1 MSPNSNYHV
10 AVIGAG
16 PAGIFAARALAKAGI
31 EVALLNQHIRPGGL
45 AEYGIY
51 HTKHR
56 LKAGLR
62 KQFIKALEH
71 TAIHYFGNVAVGEGK
86 DISLERLQAMGFDAL
101 LVTTG
106 SQSPRRIGIPNEY
119 AKGAYHASE
128 IYYYYN
134 GLPPY
139 SQQAPEI
146 GDRVLLIGIGNVM
159 VDIATYLVTE
169 RKVKSVTAVARCGPC
184 EIKFAKKEFM
194 RIAAN
199 LDVDD
204 FEQETKRIAKRL
216 QEVGENL
223 EGSRAFI
230 LSAYHHAEPTDS
242 PTRFTF
248 RFLSLPYEVL
258 TNAEGRVKGLKVED
272 TYLVFT
278 VGKRPIPYGLGTF
291 RTLEADTIIYCV
303 GTKADPSIGLPVWRD
318 SFATAPR
325 PRYPVHHTSYEAYNP
340 QEMRFIE
347 GVFLAGW
354 ARRANFGLVG
364 AVRKDGEL
372 AAEAVLRY
380 LAEKETSNAPSPLGA
395 LGEHLKSLEKPIAD
409 KAAWQRLLEAE
420 AREAEKRGAPGFRF
434 TTNEEMLKAA
444 GLA

>member
-1 MSPNSNYHV
+1 MYQNSNYHV

-16 PAGIFAARALAKAGI
+16 PAGIFAARSLAKAGVKI
-31 EVALLNQHIRPGGL
+31 ALINQQLRPGGL

-51 HTKHR
+51 HNKHR

-62 KQFIKALEH
+62 KQFAKALEH
-71 TAIHYFGNVAVGEGK
+71 PNIHYFGNVAVGEGK
-86 DISLERLQAMGFDAL
+86 DISLTCLQAMGFDAL
-101 LVTTG
+101 LVAAG

-128 IYYYYN
+128 IYYHYN

-139 SQQAPEI
+139 SQNTPEI

-159 VDIATYLVTE
+159 ADIATYLITE

-199 LDVDD
+199 LDVED

-230 LSAYHHAEPTDS
+230 ISAYHHAKPTHS

-248 RFLSLPYEVL
+248 RFLSLPYEVI

-303 GTKADPSIGLPVWRD
+303 GTQADPSMGLPIWRD

-347 GVFLAGW
+347 GIFLAGW

-380 LAEKETSNAPSPLGA
+380 LADKGSPKAHFPLET
-395 LGEHLKSLEKPIAD
+395 LGEHLKSLNKPIAD

-420 AREAEKRGAPGFRF
+420 SQEAEKRGDPGFRF
-434 TTNEEMLKAA
+434 TTTEEMLKAA
-444 GLA
+444 GLE